1 MKTVAF
7 HTLGCKVNQY
17 DSQSLAGMFLDRG
30 YQVVPFE
37 DPADVYVV
45 NTCTVTNIGDR
56 KSRQMIRRAVRTNP
70 DGIVVVTGCY
80 AQVACE
86 EVSAIEGVDL
96 VVGTAGRERLV
107 DMVEHLAAER
117 GLRTMVG
124 NIEEVN
130 HFEEIPASGQGRT
143 RAYIKV
149 QEGCRDFCTY
159 CIVPYARGPLRSRPS
174 AGVIEQ
180 ARRLIDTGFRE
191 LILTGTH
198 LGVYGRDCPA
208 EGTLADL
215 VAGLAVIPG
224 LVRLRLSSV
233 EPADIEPELIE
244 ALAKYDTVCPH
255 LHIPL
260 QSGSDT
266 VLERMGRR
274 YDTAGFAVLVDAIR
288 RSVPDVSVTTDV
300 MVGFPGE
307 TPEEFAE
314 SLAFV
319 EETGFAGL
327 HVFKYSPRKGTPAA
341 DYPDQIL
348 GNEKEAR
355 SRKMIALGKRLRTA
369 FASRYI
375 GETVEIMAE
384 ETVGEGLW
392 TGYTPNYLRTVG
404 SGRGEYEGKIIKV
417 AVKRVEQGDLK
428 GIIYD

>member
-1 MKTVAF
+1 
-7 HTLGCKVNQY
+7 
-17 DSQSLAGMFLDRG
+17 
-30 YQVVPFE
+30 
-37 DPADVYVV
+37 
-45 NTCTVTNIGDR
+45 
-56 KSRQMIRRAVRTNP
+56 
-70 DGIVVVTGCY
+70 
-80 AQVACE
+80 
-86 EVSAIEGVDL
+86 
-96 VVGTAGRERLV
+96 
-107 DMVEHLAAER
+107 
-117 GLRTMVG
+117 
-124 NIEEVN
+124 
-130 HFEEIPASGQGRT
+130 
-143 RAYIKV
+143 
-149 QEGCRDFCTY
+149 
-159 CIVPYARGPLRSRPS
+159 
-174 AGVIEQ
+174 
-180 ARRLIDTGFRE
+180 
-191 LILTGTH
+191 
-198 LGVYGRDCPA
+198 PA

-341 DYPDQIL
+341 DYPD
-348 GNEKEAR
+348 
-355 SRKMIALGKRLRTA
+355 
-369 FASRYI
+369 
-375 GETVEIMAE
+375 
-384 ETVGEGLW
+384 
-392 TGYTPNYLRTVG
+392 
-404 SGRGEYEGKIIKV
+404 
-417 AVKRVEQGDLK
+417 
-428 GIIYD
+428 